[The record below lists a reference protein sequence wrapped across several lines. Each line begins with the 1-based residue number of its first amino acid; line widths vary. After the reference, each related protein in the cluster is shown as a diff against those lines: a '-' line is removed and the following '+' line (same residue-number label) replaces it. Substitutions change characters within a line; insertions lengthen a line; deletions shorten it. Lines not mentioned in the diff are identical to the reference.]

1 MGKRKRERKE
11 LIRQGRE
18 DLLHRRSTIPPTTDD
33 IVLSLFHPDRLR
45 IPGGRVANNEAQD
58 HGDR

>member
-11 LIRQGRE
+11 LIQQGRE
-18 DLLHRRSTIPPTTDD
+18 DLVHRSTIPPTTATTAD
-33 IVLSLFHPDRLR
+33 IFLSLFHPDRLR
-45 IPGGRVANNEAQD
+45 IPGGGVANEA

>member
-11 LIRQGRE
+11 LIRQGRK
-18 DLLHRRSTIPPTTDD
+18 DLVHRSTIPPTTDD
-33 IVLSLFHPDRLR
+33 IVLSLFHPDRR
-45 IPGGRVANNEAQD
+45 IPGGGVANNEA

>member
-18 DLLHRRSTIPPTTDD
+18 DLVHRRSPIPPTTDD
-33 IVLSLFHPDRLR
+33 IILSLFHPDRLR
-45 IPGGRVANNEAQD
+45 IPGGGNNEAQD